1 MPLTLVKSKIES
13 LLIEPKILPG
23 NWDTAINLRS
33 KRGHYE
39 CQLGVTGENSNRFFL
54 ILRKSMCNELD
65 FSVILAV
72 QRPQSNR
79 FFRLRRYNGLSHE
92 HTNRIE
98 RETFY
103 DYHIHHATERYQE
116 IGMHEDSFATPTD
129 RYTNYEGAIDC
140 VISDAK
146 FVIPHGT
153 QLNLY

>member
-1 MPLTLVKSKIES
+1 MPLTLVKSEIES
-13 LLIEPKILPG
+13 LLIEPKILPS
-23 NWDTAINLRS
+23 NWDTAINLRA

-54 ILRKSMCNELD
+54 MLRKSMCNELD

-98 RETFY
+98 GETFY
-103 DYHIHHATERYQE
+103 DYHIHYATERYQE

-129 RYTNYEGAIDC
+129 RYANYEGAIDC

>member
-1 MPLTLVKSKIES
+1 
-13 LLIEPKILPG
+13 
-23 NWDTAINLRS
+23 
-33 KRGHYE
+33 
-39 CQLGVTGENSNRFFL
+39 
-54 ILRKSMCNELD
+54 MCNELD

-129 RYTNYEGAIDC
+129 RYANYEGAIDC

>member
-1 MPLTLVKSKIES
+1 MPLTLVKSEIES
-13 LLIEPKILPG
+13 LLIEPKILSS
-23 NWDTAINLRS
+23 NWDTAINLRA

-39 CQLGVTGENSNRFFL
+39 CQLSVTGENSSKFFL
-54 ILRKSMCNELD
+54 ILRRSMCNELD

-98 RETFY
+98 GETFY

-116 IGMHEDSFATPTD
+116 MGMHEDSFATPTD
-129 RYTNYEGAIDC
+129 RYTNYEGAMDC
-140 VISDAK
+140 VISDTK